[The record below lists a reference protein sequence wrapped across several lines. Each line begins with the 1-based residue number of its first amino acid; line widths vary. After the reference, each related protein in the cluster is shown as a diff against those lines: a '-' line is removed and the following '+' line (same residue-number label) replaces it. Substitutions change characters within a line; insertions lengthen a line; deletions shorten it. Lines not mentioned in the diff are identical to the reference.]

1 MKKGL
6 TEIVF
11 ILDRSG
17 SMSGLEKDTIGG
29 FNSTIEKQKGEAGTA
44 LVSTVLF
51 DDESEVLHNR
61 VVIEK
66 IEPMT
71 EKQYFVRGSTALC
84 DAIGGAIHHIG
95 NVHKYMRDEDR
106 PEKTIFVITTDGYEN
121 ASHRYGADRVRKMVE
136 RQKMKYGWEFIFFG
150 ANIDAVETAKHYGI
164 SEERAANFAN
174 DEQGLSLKARAES
187 EMISCLRF
195 GENIREDW
203 KDSLETDLRNRK
215 R

>member
-1 MKKGL
+1 
-6 TEIVF
+6 
-11 ILDRSG
+11 
-17 SMSGLEKDTIGG
+17 MSGLEKDTIGG

-51 DDESEVLHNR
+51 ANDSEVLYDR
-61 VVIEK
+61 VEIEK

-71 EKQYFVRGSTALC
+71 EKQYFGPMEEKRYFAGDSTALC
-84 DAIGGAIHHIG
+84 DAIGGAIDHIA

-106 PEKTIFVITTDGYEN
+106 PEKTIFVITTDGHEN
-121 ASHRYGADRVRKMVE
+121 ASRRYDADRVRKMVE

-174 DEQGLSLKARAES
+174 DEQGLSLRARAEL

-215 R
+215 K

>member
-1 MKKGL
+1 
-6 TEIVF
+6 
-11 ILDRSG
+11 
-17 SMSGLEKDTIGG
+17 MSGLEKDTIGG

-106 PEKTIFVITTDGYEN
+106 P
-121 ASHRYGADRVRKMVE
+121 
-136 RQKMKYGWEFIFFG
+136 
-150 ANIDAVETAKHYGI
+150 
-164 SEERAANFAN
+164 
-174 DEQGLSLKARAES
+174 
-187 EMISCLRF
+187 
-195 GENIREDW
+195 
-203 KDSLETDLRNRK
+203 
-215 R
+215 